1 MNESDRKNVAS
12 ATDRRERGRVRT
24 AEPANLSP
32 ACSQTSVTVE
42 NTSEGGL
49 FAVLEGSLEF
59 EITLQGDAEPR
70 LVQLVRSQ
78 SLPGGKLGI
87 GFKFVAPDESGGTS

>member
-1 MNESDRKNVAS
+1 MNDPERKSVAA

-24 AEPANLSP
+24 ARAARLLPASR
-32 ACSQTSVTVE
+32 QTEVIVE

-49 FAVLEGSLEF
+49 FAVLEGTLEF
-59 EITLQGDAEPR
+59 EIILTGETEPR
-70 LVQLVRSQ
+70 RVQLVRSQ

-87 GFKFVAPDESGGTS
+87 GFKFVPPHGPGGTS